1 MAKFLF
7 VLGAG
12 LYNSNSP
19 TRCLQFAQVAHQ
31 EGHEVSIFLIDEGV
45 VIARKGA
52 TENLVAPSGEE
63 ADVAMEYI
71 IQHNIPVYVCTP
83 CAKARHVTEDQ
94 LIEGAQYAVGK
105 DLIRMAADSKV
116 LTFS

>member
-19 TRCLQFAQVAHQ
+19 TRCLQFAQVAHEQ
-31 EGHEVSIFLIDEGV
+31 GHEVAVFLIDEGV

-63 ADVAMEYI
+63 ADVAMHYI
-71 IQHNIPVYVCTP
+71 IQHQIPVYVCTP
-83 CAKARHVTEDQ
+83 CAHARSVTQDQ
-94 LIEGAQYAVGK
+94 LIEGAEYALAK
-105 DLIRMAADSKV
+105 KLIELAAESKV
-116 LTFS
+116 LTFT

>member
-19 TRCLQFAQVAHQ
+19 TRCLQFAQVAHEQ
-31 EGHEVSIFLIDEGV
+31 GHEVAVFLIDEGV

-63 ADVAMEYI
+63 ADVAMQYI
-71 IQHNIPVYVCTP
+71 IQHKVPVYVCTP
-83 CAKARHVTEDQ
+83 CANARRVTQDQ
-94 LIEGAQYAVGK
+94 LIEGAEYALGK
-105 DLIRMAADSKV
+105 KLIELAAESKV
-116 LTFS
+116 LTFT